1 MLLPERARA
10 ERSRRS
16 DVASLRSPRVE
27 ATSHLPVPA
36 QVPVIAKS
44 DTLTDEEITE
54 YRALLRAEFDRARIA
69 IVDFDAAP
77 HSVFGDR
84 TFARGR
90 AKGDPLGIV
99 ARDGHYPWGSSEAGN
114 RKHGDFAL
122 LKELLLSEHTEALVE
137 HAKHR
142 YALYRAR
149 RVQKRKLAD
158 AAIRVGV
165 LGLLARVFAG
175 GAAPTLGGSVAA
187 ALAAVRSFLA
197 ALTPAPGAPPPPPPP
212 PPRKRRFEFTRL
224 FERSKDAPPS
234 PLKF

>member
-1 MLLPERARA
+1 MDALSGTRARGTL
-10 ERSRRS
+10 E
-16 DVASLRSPRVE
+16 LE

-44 DTLTDEEITE
+44 DTLTDDEITE

-175 GAAPTLGGSVAA
+175 GAAPTLGGSAAA